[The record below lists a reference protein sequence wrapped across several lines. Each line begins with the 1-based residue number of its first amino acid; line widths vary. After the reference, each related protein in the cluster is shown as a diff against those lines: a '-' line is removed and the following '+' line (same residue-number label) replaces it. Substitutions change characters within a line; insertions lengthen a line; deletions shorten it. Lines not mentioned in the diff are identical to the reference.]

1 MCGVI
6 VQEDGLME
14 QFVFYYQY
22 SSGFLK
28 IEGEGE
34 GLTSINFSEKS
45 GKAVGASPEILKQTI
60 KQLDEYFNGERKE
73 FTLRI
78 KPEGTDFQKKV
89 WSALSKIPFG
99 QTSTYGRIADEIGHK
114 NAARAVGGAC
124 NRNPF
129 PIIIPCHRVLGAN
142 GSLTGFGGGMGIKKQ
157 LLDLEAGARM

>member
-1 MCGVI
+1 
-6 VQEDGLME
+6 ME
-14 QFVFYYQY
+14 QFMFYYQY
-22 SSGFLK
+22 PAGFLR

-34 GLTSINFSEKS
+34 ELTSINFSEKPS
-45 GKAVGASPEILKQTI
+45 KATGASSEILKQTI
-60 KQLDEYFNGERKE
+60 TQLDEYFHGERKE

-78 KPEGTDFQKKV
+78 KPQGTDFQKKV

-142 GSLTGFGGGMGIKKQ
+142 GSLTGFGGGMDVKRQ
-157 LLDLEAGARM
+157 LLDLETGVRM